1 MVRHATQSKAALLLL
16 VLGISQS
23 CTGIQPPAGGLSPE
37 SGETILLRVGT
48 AGGAMIAGADV
59 FLVSMSGIE
68 PLGFTDSVGAARIP
82 RARVSA
88 PDAHV
93 LMVCAEYHFCGAL
106 RLDHSGFLKGSDYFI
121 ALAPYAI
128 H

>member
-1 MVRHATQSKAALLLL
+1 MMRYTTQLEVALLSL

-23 CTGIQPPAGGLSPE
+23 CTGTQPPAGGLSPE
-37 SGETILLRVGT
+37 SAETILLRVGT
-48 AGGAMIAGADV
+48 AGGAMIAGAEV
-59 FLVSMSGIE
+59 LLVSMSGIE

-82 RARVSA
+82 RARVTA
-88 PDAHV
+88 PGAHV
-93 LMVCAEYHFCGAL
+93 LIICAEYHFCGAL
-106 RLDHSGFLKGSDYFI
+106 RLDHSGLLEGSDYFI